1 MRQSGYLII
10 LHPKSEDMDKTPRRR
25 FLRQSALAAASF
37 FIVPRHVLGR
47 GYTAPSDLFGL
58 GFIGTGKQARG
69 LLNQFKKQPVRI
81 VTGSDVDSRKLA
93 LFQSLA
99 EKAYTEF
106 TGTQPSG
113 GFKARADF
121 REILSD
127 ASVDGVVIAMPDHW
141 HAWAAVR
148 AAEAGKHIYLEKPL
162 TRTVAEGRAV
172 VKAVERHKVVLQTG
186 SMQRSSKNFRTAC
199 ELVRNGYIGEVK
211 EVLVHVGDPAIP
223 CDLGE
228 ESRPSTLD
236 WEGWVGPAAFHP
248 FHSELSPPVEKDI
261 FPNWRKYREYA
272 GGILSDW
279 GAHMF
284 DIAQWG
290 LGMDDSGPV
299 RFNPPSEPKALRGL
313 EMTYA
318 NGVVMRHAEFGRGYG
333 VRFIGTKGRLDIARN
348 YFDSDPAN
356 IATATLQPGEQRLY
370 ESNDHYADWL
380 NACRNGTKPICP
392 AEVGHRSNSVCA
404 LANIAYQLRRPL
416 VWNPRK
422 ERFKGD
428 KEANSLLLPHYRE
441 DWKL

>member
-1 MRQSGYLII
+1 MN
-10 LHPKSEDMDKTPRRR
+10 KSPRRR

-37 FIVPRHVLGR
+37 FIVPRHVIGR

-81 VTGSDVDSRKLA
+81 LTGADVDSRKLA

-99 EKAYTEF
+99 EKAYKETAS
-106 TGTQPSG
+106 TQPATG

-121 REILSD
+121 REILAD
-127 ASVDGVVIAMPDHW
+127 PSVDGVVIAMPDHW

-162 TRTVAEGRAV
+162 TRTIAEGRAV
-172 VKAVERHKVVLQTG
+172 VKAVDRHKVVLQTG
-186 SMQRSSKNFRTAC
+186 SMQRSWKNFRTAC
-199 ELVRNGYIGEVK
+199 ELVRNGYIGDVK
-211 EVLVHVGDPAIP
+211 EVLVHVGDPAIA
-223 CDLGE
+223 CDLGQE
-228 ESRPSTLD
+228 PVPSTLD

-299 RFNPPSEPKALRGL
+299 SLIPPSDPKAVRGL

-318 NGVVMRHAEFGRGYG
+318 NGVVMRHAEFGKGFG
-333 VRFIGTKGRLDIARN
+333 VRFIGTKGRIDIARN

-356 IATATLQPGEQRLY
+356 IATATLQPGETRLY
-370 ESNDHYADWL
+370 ASDDHYADWL
-380 NACRNGTKPICP
+380 NACKNGTKPICH

-416 VWNPRK
+416 EWNPRK

-428 KEANSLLLPHYRE
+428 REANSLLLPHYRG

>member
-1 MRQSGYLII
+1 M
-10 LHPKSEDMDKTPRRR
+10 TPRRTFIR
-25 FLRQSALAAASF
+25 NSALAAASF

-69 LLNQFKKQPVRI
+69 LLNQFRKQPVRI
-81 VTGSDVDSRKLA
+81 ISGSDVDSRKLE
-93 LFQSLA
+93 LFRSLA
-99 EKAYTEF
+99 EKAYREV
-106 TGTQPSG
+106 SG
-113 GFKARADF
+113 SEPANGFKSKADF
-121 REILSD
+121 REILAD
-127 ASVDGVVIAMPDHW
+127 PAVDGVVIAMPDHW

-172 VKAVERHKVVLQTG
+172 VNAVEKHRVVLQTG
-186 SMQRSSKNFRTAC
+186 SMQRSWKNFRTAC
-199 ELVRNGYIGEVK
+199 ELVRNGYIGDVR
-211 EVLVHVGDPAIP
+211 EVLVHVGDPAVP
-223 CDLGE
+223 CDLE
-228 ESRPSTLD
+228 EEPVPANLD
-236 WEGWVGPAAFHP
+236 WQGWVGPAAFRP

-272 GGILSDW
+272 GGIISDW

-284 DIAQWG
+284 DIAQWA

-299 RFNPPSEPKALRGL
+299 RFNPPTDPKAVRGL

-318 NGVVMRHAEFGRGYG
+318 NGVVMRHAEFGRGFG
-333 VRFIGTKGRLDIARN
+333 VRFIGTKGRIDIARN

-356 IATATLQPGEQRLY
+356 IATATLQPGETRLY
-370 ESNDHYADWL
+370 ASDDHYADWL
-380 NACRNGTKPICP
+380 DACRKGTKPICP
-392 AEVGHRSNSVCA
+392 AEIGHRTNSVCA

-416 VWNPRK
+416 TWDPKK

-428 KEANSLLLPHYRE
+428 RKADSLLLPHYRE
-441 DWKL
+441 GWKL